1 MARRAISGP
10 DELLVHLRA
19 GDRLMHTHPGGW
31 RLIRLNS
38 RVAKRAVDI
47 LKGPNRHG
55 GRLQPMGD
63 GLLVPNEDSQTWSWL
78 E

>member
-1 MARRAISGP
+1 
-10 DELLVHLRA
+10 
-19 GDRLMHTHPGGW
+19 MHTHPGGW